1 MDTSLNNT
9 AVLFVDIIND
19 FDFDGGDDLYRN
31 TKAILPNLIKLK
43 KFAKEKIYLLFMLM
57 TITDYGKQTF
67 IKLLK
72 TVKMIEARKLLRHS
86 HQRKMITFLL
96 NHSILPFSRRHCNL
110 CLQI

>member
-43 KFAKEKIYLLFMLM
+43 KFAKEKNLPTIQM
-57 TITDYGKQTF
+57 TV
-67 IKLLK
+67 LRSCH
-72 TVKMIEARKLLRHS
+72 TVGELAEQL
-86 HQRKMITFLL
+86 HQIG
-96 NHSILPFSRRHCNL
+96 
-110 CLQI
+110 QV

>member
-43 KFAKEKIYLLFMLM
+43 KFAKEKNLPTIYVN
-57 TITDYGKQTF
+57 DHY
-67 IKLLK
+67 
-72 TVKMIEARKLLRHS
+72 
-86 HQRKMITFLL
+86 
-96 NHSILPFSRRHCNL
+96 
-110 CLQI
+110 